1 MAKIEKDCPLPPHT
15 NRDYNECYAKVVLE
29 SLYPEQFNGLVL
41 ADKPDL
47 QSRSNNIGIEVTVA
61 EKKET
66 LEAENLYSQLPYT
79 DCSEKQRK
87 IERIRQCVA
96 KYEDGMLFT
105 SERNSFYLVNKAIEG
120 KIKKLQYAGYLPFR
134 EYHLFV
140 ISSVYADDSMLQDEL
155 EFLQSIR
162 AGDSWKKIYISAP
175 NALYCFSFARATYE
189 RVFIDS
195 STQEQ
200 HGTQARQM
208 VEEGEKN
215 DKT

>member
-1 MAKIEKDCPLPPHT
+1 M
-15 NRDYNECYAKVVLE
+15 
-29 SLYPEQFNGLVL
+29 VL

-47 QSRSNNIGIEVTVA
+47 QSPSNNIGIEVTVA

-79 DCSEKQRK
+79 DFSEKQRK
-87 IERIRQCVA
+87 IERIRQCGA

-105 SERNSFYLVNKAIEG
+105 SERNSFDLVNKAVEG
-120 KIKKLQYAGYLPFR
+120 KIKKLQDAEYLQLG

-162 AGDSWKKIYISAP
+162 AGDSWKKIYISVP
-175 NALYCFSFARATYE
+175 NALYCFTFARATYE
-189 RVFIDS
+189 KVFIDS
-195 STQEQ
+195 ITQVQ

-208 VEEGEKN
+208 VEEGEKD